1 MAWSSRKNFQLILGY
16 RKKREQKEKYVDNLL
31 PLLYLLR
38 LVDASPETVG
48 SRKKDR
54 KGKRPYDRVSVR
66 VRTLVSVQG
75 VESLWGGCRF
85 IPKIAGHSSRFVL
98 FCSL

>member
-38 LVDASPETVG
+38 LVDASPKTGG

-54 KGKRPYDRVSVR
+54 KGKRPYDLL
-66 VRTLVSVQG
+66 LV
-75 VESLWGGCRF
+75 LICT
-85 IPKIAGHSSRFVL
+85 
-98 FCSL
+98 